1 MPVLD
6 ATALESDPDGMAFLR
21 AVIRPT
27 LERGAT
33 ASRRP
38 SGRKPK
44 RSHPASQTQG
54 EVPLVPVASKVDA
67 ILPAAQ
73 A

>member
-6 ATALESDPDGMAFLR
+6 ARALESDPDGMAFLR

-27 LERGAT
+27 AERDSTVSG
-33 ASRRP
+33 RP

-44 RSHPASQTQG
+44 RSEPAFDPQG
-54 EVPLVPVASKVDA
+54 EVPLVPAASKVDA
-67 ILPAAQ
+67 VLPAA
-73 A
+73 